1 MDAGVVMDIAS
12 NAMVTA
18 IMVAAPV
25 LLVSIIVG
33 LAVSIFQATTHIQE
47 QTLTF
52 VPKVLAIVGVL
63 IIFGPWMI
71 SVLTTFITELY
82 SNMNTFF
89 L

>member
-1 MDAGVVMDIAS
+1 MDTGVVMDIAS

-25 LLVSIIVG
+25 LLVSIVVG

-52 VPKVLAIVGVL
+52 VPKVLSIVGIIL
-63 IIFGPWMI
+63 IFGPWML
-71 SVLTTFITELY
+71 SVLTNFVTELFT
-82 SNMNTFF
+82 NMNTMF

>member
-18 IMVAAPV
+18 IMVASPV
-25 LLVSIIVG
+25 LLVSIVVG

-52 VPKVLAIVGVL
+52 VPKVLAIVGIL
-63 IIFGPWMI
+63 ILFGPWMI

-82 SNMNTFF
+82 SNMNTYF

>member
-25 LLVSIIVG
+25 LLVSIVVG

-52 VPKVLAIVGVL
+52 VPKVLAIVGIL
-63 IIFGPWMI
+63 ILFGPWMI

-82 SNMNTFF
+82 SNMNTYF

>member
-1 MDAGVVMDIAS
+1 MDAGIVMDIAS

-52 VPKVLAIVGVL
+52 VPKVLSIVGVL
-63 IIFGPWMI
+63 ILFGPWMI
-71 SVLTTFITELY
+71 SVLTTFITELF

>member
-1 MDAGVVMDIAS
+1 MNTD
-12 NAMVTA
+12 A
-18 IMVAAPV
+18 IMDVAINSMSVAITIAAPI

-52 VPKVLAIVGVL
+52 VPKVLSIVGVL
-63 IIFGPWMI
+63 LLLGSWML
-71 SVLTTFITELY
+71 SVMANFITELFT
-82 SNMNTFF
+82 NMNTMF

>member
-1 MDAGVVMDIAS
+1 VDAGVVMDIAS

-25 LLVSIIVG
+25 LLVSIVVG

-63 IIFGPWMI
+63 LLFGPWMI
-71 SVLTTFITELY
+71 SVLTTFITDLY
-82 SNMNTFF
+82 SNMNTLF

>member
-33 LAVSIFQATTHIQE
+33 LAVSIFQETTNIQE

-52 VPKVLAIVGVL
+52 VPKVLAILGVL
-63 IIFGPWMI
+63 ILFGPWMLT
-71 SVLTTFITELY
+71 VLTEFVQDLFLNI
-82 SNMNTFF
+82 NTF

>member
-18 IMVAAPV
+18 IMVAAPI
-25 LLVSIIVG
+25 LLVSIVVG

-63 IIFGPWMI
+63 ILFGPWMI
-71 SVLTTFITELY
+71 TVLTTFITDLY
-82 SNMNTFF
+82 SSMNTMF

>member
-1 MDAGVVMDIAS
+1 MNTD
-12 NAMVTA
+12 A
-18 IMVAAPV
+18 IMDVAINSMSVAITIAAPI

-52 VPKVLAIVGVL
+52 VPKVLSIVGVL
-63 IIFGPWMI
+63 LLLGSWMS
-71 SVLTTFITELY
+71 SVMSNFITELFT
-82 SNMNTFF
+82 NMNTMF

>member
-1 MDAGVVMDIAS
+1 MNTD
-12 NAMVTA
+12 A
-18 IMVAAPV
+18 IMDVAINSMSVAITLAAPI

-52 VPKVLAIVGVL
+52 VPKVLSIVGVL
-63 IIFGPWMI
+63 LLLGSWML
-71 SVLTTFITELY
+71 SVMANFITELFT
-82 SNMNTFF
+82 NMNTMF

>member
-25 LLVSIIVG
+25 LLVSIVVG

-63 IIFGPWMI
+63 ILFGPWMI
-71 SVLTTFITELY
+71 SVLTTFITDLY
-82 SNMNTFF
+82 SNMNTLF

>member
-1 MDAGVVMDIAS
+1 MNTD
-12 NAMVTA
+12 A
-18 IMVAAPV
+18 IMDVAINSMSVAIALAAPI

-52 VPKVLAIVGVL
+52 VPKVLSIVGVL
-63 IIFGPWMI
+63 LLLGSWML
-71 SVLTTFITELY
+71 SVMSNFITELFT
-82 SNMNTFF
+82 NMNTMF

>member
-25 LLVSIIVG
+25 LLVSIVVG

-63 IIFGPWMI
+63 ILFGPWMI
-71 SVLTTFITELY
+71 SVLTTFITDLY

>member
-1 MDAGVVMDIAS
+1 MDAGIVMDIAS

-25 LLVSIIVG
+25 LLVSIVVG

-63 IIFGPWMI
+63 LLFGPWMI

-82 SNMNTFF
+82 SNMNTMF

>member
-1 MDAGVVMDIAS
+1 MNTD
-12 NAMVTA
+12 A
-18 IMVAAPV
+18 IMDVAINSMSVAITIAAPI

-52 VPKVLAIVGVL
+52 VPKVLSIVGVL
-63 IIFGPWMI
+63 LLLGSCML
-71 SVLTTFITELY
+71 SVMSNFITELFT
-82 SNMNTFF
+82 NMNTMF

>member
-1 MDAGVVMDIAS
+1 MDTGVVMDVAT

-18 IMVAAPV
+18 IMVASPV
-25 LLVSIIVG
+25 LLISIVVG

-52 VPKVLAIVGVL
+52 VPKVLAIVGIL
-63 IIFGPWMI
+63 ILFGPWMI
-71 SVLTTFITELY
+71 TVLTTFITELY
-82 SNMNTFF
+82 SSMNTLF

>member
-1 MDAGVVMDIAS
+1 MDAGVVIDIAS

-18 IMVAAPV
+18 ILVAAPV
-25 LLVSIIVG
+25 LLVSIVVG

-63 IIFGPWMI
+63 ILFGPWMI

-82 SNMNTFF
+82 SNMNTLF